1 MYRKYLF
8 FDLDGTLTDPMQ
20 GITRSVRYA
29 LRHFGIEVA
38 DLRELCP
45 FIGPP
50 LADSFKERY
59 GMTDTE
65 AETAVAKYREYYA
78 PKGIFENEVY
88 PGIPSLLADTAAAGC
103 VNVMA
108 TSKPTPFARQ
118 IAAHFGLEPY
128 FRLISGSTLDGRRT
142 TKADVIRHALGELE
156 IAPRSRDDRR
166 PPLRRGRGRRNG
178 TRLDRRRLGIRPAR
192 RTGSRAPRPFRS
204 RCRGA
209 PPPASRSRLKNGI
222 RRRWQAGTFRT

>member
-1 MYRKYLF
+1 MHWKYLL

-38 DLRELCP
+38 DLRELTP

-65 AETAVAKYREYYA
+65 AETAVAKYREYFA

-118 IAAHFGLEPY
+118 IAAYFGLEPY

-156 IAPRSRDDRR
+156 IAPREAVMIGDRR
-166 PPLRRGRGRRNG
+166 YDVEGAAETGLDSIAVGWGYAQPGELEAAHPSRFAPDVAALRR
-178 TRLDRRRLGIRPAR
+178 LLLGPA
-192 RTGSRAPRPFRS
+192 
-204 RCRGA
+204 
-209 PPPASRSRLKNGI
+209 
-222 RRRWQAGTFRT
+222 

>member
-38 DLRELCP
+38 DLRELTL

-156 IAPRSRDDRR
+156 IAPREAVMIGDRR
-166 PPLRRGRGRRNG
+166 YDVEGAAETGLDSIAAAWGYAQPGELEAAHPGRFAPDVAALRR
-178 TRLDRRRLGIRPAR
+178 LLLGPA
-192 RTGSRAPRPFRS
+192 
-204 RCRGA
+204 
-209 PPPASRSRLKNGI
+209 
-222 RRRWQAGTFRT
+222 